1 MNNRVTAEAFKIKKV
16 KGYDLFYLK
25 AFLYQILNSD
35 FGFAE
40 DYNTEFIALGKE
52 IEALEFNDLK
62 TIFKNGFIDIEQTDF
77 YYFEDQMHAFLDYL
91 QSPNKSKANVYS
103 KFPSLFTDIRQVSF
117 DQGGLIIFECFGMQI
132 YELYTA
138 SGKYKEGPCHDLD
151 LLDKNRYLYRSS
163 GFSPG
168 FVLEEYHLNTY
179 SKTLNTY
186 GDFDMPR
193 CPNIGGRDRLA
204 IPYYNEQIQRI
215 ENFTTPK
222 NRLDVSKIL
231 EDINTNWFTSPEL
244 HKFYWNDKELALKAV
259 QKDMLAYT
267 LLDRQLKDD
276 QEIVVALVKA
286 NGIALEFT
294 SEAFKAD
301 KSIVLTAVLQDGYA
315 LEFASTELKADKEI
329 VTAAVK
335 QEEYALQFASE
346 ELKRDSDI
354 INLAKRD
361 YDF

>member
-77 YYFEDQMHAFLDYL
+77 YYFEDQMHAFLEYL
-91 QSPNKSKANVYS
+91 QSHNKSKTNAYS

-179 SKTLNTY
+179 SNTLNTY

-204 IPYYNEQIQRI
+204 IPYYNEPIQRI

-244 HKFYWNDKELALKAV
+244 HKFYWNDKELALIAV
-259 QKDMLAYT
+259 QRYMLAYT
-267 LLDRQLKDD
+267 LLDSQLKEDK
-276 QEIVVALVKA
+276 EIVLALVKA

-294 SEAFKAD
+294 SESFKAD
-301 KSIVLTAVLQDGYA
+301 KSIVLPAVLQDGYA

-354 INLAKRD
+354 INLSKRD

>member
-16 KGYDLFYLK
+16 KGYDLFFLK

-77 YYFEDQMHAFLDYL
+77 YYFEDQMHAFLEYL
-91 QSPNKSKANVYS
+91 QSHNKSKTNTYS

-179 SKTLNTY
+179 SNTLNTY

-204 IPYYNEQIQRI
+204 IPYYNEPIQRI
-215 ENFTTPK
+215 ENFTTTK

-244 HKFYWNDKELALKAV
+244 HKFYWNDKELALIAV
-259 QKDMLAYT
+259 QRYMLAYT
-267 LLDRQLKDD
+267 LLDSQLKEDK
-276 QEIVVALVKA
+276 EIVLALVKA

-294 SEAFKAD
+294 SESFKAD
-301 KSIVLTAVLQDGYA
+301 KSIVLPAVLQDGYA

-354 INLAKRD
+354 INLSKRD